1 MPNARQPLFLA
12 RQSYRRRRM
21 MDAAR
26 LLPVLGSVLFMMPVL
41 WRPAETPLAD
51 TGPGAVYLFA
61 IWALLI
67 GSAVVLARAL
77 APAMEDEDEGG
88 GPSAE
93 EG

>member
-67 GSAVVLARAL
+67 GSAVVLGPAL
-77 APAMEDEDEGG
+77 APPVVDEGGGG